1 MTTNKFEVVLL
12 AYLDARA
19 KFDEQFAAKYSNPK
33 KSIKE
38 CAKYICNEMRKQ
50 AENGVAVG
58 EDDYVFGLAVHYYDE
73 ENLDCSK
80 LDNCVAQV
88 TAAINPA
95 PKKSAKA
102 APKKAAKSEAK
113 KAVVTKPVTP
123 AKPVT
128 KPQAKKPAQGAQM
141 DLFGDYNPFI

>member
-19 KFDEQFAAKYSNPK
+19 KFDEQFKAKYENPK

-38 CAKYICNEMRKQ
+38 CAKYICNEMKKQ

-80 LDNCVAQV
+80 LENCVAQV
-88 TAAINPA
+88 TASINPE
-95 PKKSAKA
+95 PAK
-102 APKKAAKSEAK
+102 KKAEKKSEAK
-113 KAVVTKPVTP
+113 KGVVTKPIAP
-123 AKPVT
+123 AKPT
-128 KPQAKKPAQGAQM
+128 TQPKAEKPAQATQM
-141 DLFGDYNPFI
+141 DLFGDYNPFK

>member
-19 KFDEQFAAKYSNPK
+19 KFDEQFAAKYNNPK

-38 CAKYICNEMRKQ
+38 CAKYICNEMKKQ

-80 LDNCVAQV
+80 LENCVAQV
-88 TAAINPA
+88 TATINPA
-95 PKKSAKA
+95 PAKKSAKA
-102 APKKAAKSEAK
+102 APKKA
-113 KAVVTKPVTP
+113 VVTKPVAP

-128 KPQAKKPAQGAQM
+128 KPQAKKPVESKQM